1 MPNEPRLLFG
11 DNPMRLITNK
21 ALRLRLIY
29 LPVLILTIVSLAHAS
44 TPTKK
49 FEAGKKG
56 KVTGTIVSRNGD
68 LVTINVKKESTSA
81 IVNLTDNTKIERE
94 KSFRL
99 RGADM
104 DVTAMVPGLTITAQG
119 AGHSSGQLDAYKVTF
134 NPDTFAVEVA
144 EEQQIQANKAAA
156 ANAQTT
162 ANQGVA
168 AAGHA
173 QSSAN
178 VAQSSANQAQ
188 SSANQAQSTATA
200 AGAGAVMDAE
210 AISLVNKRVSDLGD
224 YNTVAEA
231 ALFFDPDQSSLSADD
246 KKALDKLAADAMST
260 QNYMIEIAGDA
271 SSTGTKSLNQ
281 KLSDE
286 RASAVAQYLRNS
298 ANVPMRRILAPA
310 GYGATHA
317 AAPNSDPEGRDINR
331 RVDRKVLVNKGLNE
345 PI

>member
-1 MPNEPRLLFG
+1 MK
-11 DNPMRLITNK
+11 LITIK
-21 ALRLRLIY
+21 IKPLRRLY
-29 LPVLILTIVSLAHAS
+29 LPALILLLASFAHAA

-49 FEAGKKG
+49 FEAGKKA

-68 LVTINVKKESTSA
+68 LVTVKVKKESTSA
-81 IVNLTDNTKIERE
+81 IVNINDNTKIERE

-99 RGADM
+99 RKEDM
-104 DVTAMVPGLTITAQG
+104 DVTAMVPGLTISAEGVGNST
-119 AGHSSGQLDAYKVTF
+119 GQLDAGKITF
-134 NPDTFAVEVA
+134 NPDTFGVEVA
-144 EEQQIQANKAAA
+144 EEQQIEANKAAA

-173 QSSAN
+173 QT
-178 VAQSSANQAQ
+178 SANQAQ

-231 ALFFDPDQSSLSADD
+231 ALFFESDQATLSADD

-260 QNYMIEIAGDA
+260 QNYMIEIAGYA
-271 SSTGTKSLNQ
+271 SSTGTKTQNQ

-317 AAPNSDPEGRDINR
+317 AASNADPEGRDINR
-331 RVDRKVLVNKGLNE
+331 RVDVKVLVNKGLNE
-345 PI
+345 AI